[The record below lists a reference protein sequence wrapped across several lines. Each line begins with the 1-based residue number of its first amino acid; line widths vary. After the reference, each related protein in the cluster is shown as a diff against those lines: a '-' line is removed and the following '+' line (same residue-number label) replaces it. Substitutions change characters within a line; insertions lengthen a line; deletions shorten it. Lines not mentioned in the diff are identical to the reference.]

1 MAEMEK
7 IIVIE
12 CLKRRMRAVVAEDGA
27 PCEYIVEYLDRR
39 SVHKDAIY
47 VGRVSTIV
55 RATQSAFVDIGM
67 GKNAILHVEKG
78 ESDIHPGALVTV
90 QIQREPPSPEKGPR
104 VTRDIQLAGKLC
116 VLSPLQ
122 KGIGISHKITD
133 ESQRERLSTAAK
145 SACPQGMG
153 IIVRTQA
160 QDTTDQALIDE
171 ILDLLK
177 RWNALEKKARGMT
190 QPGCVFQNA
199 DLSDTLVR
207 ELLTPDV
214 ARVVC
219 DDAQLTERLR
229 QAAPQ
234 MSGRIECYTGKL
246 PVFDAMQLETRL
258 QKALS
263 RKVLLKSGA
272 SLVIDPCEAMT
283 VIDVNSGKNVTQK
296 DAGQTA
302 LAVNLEAAEEIAR
315 QLRLRDMGGIIVVDF
330 IDMTED
336 AHKEALL
343 AALQSAVT
351 RDRSRVRVGGLS
363 PLGLCEMTRTAL
375 RRELRE
381 VIGRR
386 CACCGVGYRV
396 SLRERAYEVLAQ
408 VRRRAWN
415 QGNDGRYLLT
425 ACASLSRA
433 VEQIGEV
440 FPCAALYFQA
450 REDGDEE
457 QFTLTQLPEG
467 ENVSAYEQMDIRSVR
482 I

>member
-1 MAEMEK
+1 MAGMEK
-7 IIVIE
+7 SIVIE
-12 CLKRRMRAVVAEDGA
+12 CLRRRMRAVVAEDGF
-27 PCEYIVEYLDRR
+27 PCEYIVEYRDHP

-47 VGRVSTIV
+47 VGRVSTVV
-55 RATQSAFVDIGM
+55 RATQSAFIDIGM
-67 GKNAILHVEKG
+67 GKNAILHADKG
-78 ESDIHPGALVTV
+78 EADIHPGALVTV

-116 VLSPLQ
+116 VLSPFQ
-122 KGIGISHKITD
+122 KGIGISQKITD
-133 ESQRERLSTAAK
+133 EAQRKRLSATAK
-145 SACPQGMG
+145 SACPQGIG
-153 IIVRTQA
+153 VIVRTQA
-160 QDTTDQALIDE
+160 QDAPDQALIDE
-171 ILDLLK
+171 ILDLFK
-177 RWNALEKKARGMT
+177 RWAALEKKARGMT
-190 QPGCVFQNA
+190 RPGCVLSSA
-199 DLSDTLVR
+199 DLADTLVS

-214 ARVVC
+214 TRIVC

-246 PVFDAMQLETRL
+246 PVLDAMQLETRL

-263 RKVLLKSGA
+263 HKVLLKSGA

-283 VIDVNSGKNVTQK
+283 VIDVNSGKNVTKK

-315 QLRLRDMGGIIVVDF
+315 QLRLRDIGGIIVVDF
-330 IDMTED
+330 IDMTEE
-336 AHKEALL
+336 AHREALL
-343 AALQSAVT
+343 AALKSAVAS
-351 RDRSRVRVGGLS
+351 DRSRVHVGGLS

-396 SLRERAYEVLAQ
+396 SLRECAYEVLAQ

-425 ACASLSRA
+425 ASAPLARA
-433 VEQIGEV
+433 VGQLGED
-440 FPCAALYFQA
+440 FPCAALYAQV
-450 REDGDEE
+450 REGGDEE

-467 ENVSAYEQMDIRSVR
+467 ENVSAYQQMDIRSVR